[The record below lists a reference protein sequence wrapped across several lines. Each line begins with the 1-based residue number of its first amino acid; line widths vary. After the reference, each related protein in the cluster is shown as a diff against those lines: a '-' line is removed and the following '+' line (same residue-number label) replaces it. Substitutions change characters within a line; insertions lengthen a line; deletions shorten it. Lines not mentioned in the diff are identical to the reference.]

1 MRPGIRK
8 GLEDIAWELKGI
20 KNILASIWHS
30 RYENNSTDVLNPQ
43 AFADEYISTEECSRR
58 LGVSDQTL
66 RNWMALG
73 KKNPEKG
80 WVEGIARQATGH
92 IGHLKESDLVS
103 QGVVWKVHVE
113 RVF

>member
-1 MRPGIRK
+1 MNTGLRK

-20 KNILASIWHS
+20 KNILSSMWHS
-30 RYENNSTDVLNPQ
+30 RYEKGITDSLNPQ

-73 KKNPEKG
+73 RKHPDKG
-80 WVEGIARQATGH
+80 WVEGI
-92 IGHLKESDLVS
+92 HL
-103 QGVVWKVHVE
+103 
-113 RVF
+113 R

>member
-80 WVEGIARQATGH
+80 WVEGIHYVNASPDSGRKALNRIPWNLLT
-92 IGHLKESDLVS
+92 ES
-103 QGVVWKVHVE
+103 
-113 RVF
+113 